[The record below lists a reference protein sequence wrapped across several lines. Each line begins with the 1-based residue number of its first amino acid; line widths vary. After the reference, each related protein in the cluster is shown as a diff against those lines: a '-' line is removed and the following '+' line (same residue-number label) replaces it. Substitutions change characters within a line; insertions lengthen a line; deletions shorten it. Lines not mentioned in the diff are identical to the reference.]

1 MNTGEGLDQ
10 AGFPGSVVSK
20 QAPNLA
26 GADIHRDV
34 FESDDVPEILGDASG
49 FQERCVVRHHLA
61 SDARLRMKLLNST
74 ATSSVTPTN
83 TWNQSVLTPVKKIPC
98 CTMPKMS
105 APKNV
110 GRSRVQDLDG
120 REQRSGEGGTHEER
134 NLHPVYRYAHVARGY
149 RIAARPEDPVPEHGP
164 LQDPGS

>member
-20 QAPNLA
+20 QAHNLA

-34 FESDDVPEILGDASG
+34 FESDDMPEILGDASG

-105 APKNV
+105 APK
-110 GRSRVQDLDG
+110 
-120 REQRSGEGGTHEER
+120 TT
-134 NLHPVYRYAHVARGY
+134 P
-149 RIAARPEDPVPEHGP
+149 IADPYPPESSVPTMTAAAMACN
-164 LQDPGS
+164 S

>member
-20 QAPNLA
+20 QAHNLA

-34 FESDDVPEILGDASG
+34 FESDDMPEILGDASG

-74 ATSSVTPTN
+74 AMSSIAPTK
-83 TWNQSVLTPVKKIPC
+83 TRNQSVLTPVKKMPC
-98 CTMPKMS
+98 CTIPKMS
-105 APKNV
+105 APKSAPTTEPYPPV
-110 GRSRVQDLDG
+110 SR
-120 REQRSGEGGTHEER
+120 T
-134 NLHPVYRYAHVARGY
+134 P
-149 RIAARPEDPVPEHGP
+149 PM
-164 LQDPGS
+164 